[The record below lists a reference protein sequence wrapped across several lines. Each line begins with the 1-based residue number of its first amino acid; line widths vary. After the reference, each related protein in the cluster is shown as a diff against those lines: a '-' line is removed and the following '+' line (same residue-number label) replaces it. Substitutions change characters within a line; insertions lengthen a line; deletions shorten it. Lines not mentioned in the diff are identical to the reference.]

1 MESLWIF
8 GWLIDW
14 LLSYIVTN
22 SESVK
27 SYRVFED
34 NLDPVHAMKECG

>member
-8 GWLIDW
+8 GWLMDC

-27 SYRVFED
+27 KYRAFED
-34 NLDPVHAMKECG
+34 NLDPVLAKKGCG